1 MGNPVRQIRMPK
13 LPSGRDRRLSSEE
26 LERIATAAG
35 SKEFG
40 NLLRFAVETGM
51 RRGEIVSMK
60 WEQVDL
66 KKQTLRI
73 PETKND
79 TPRTIPLSREA
90 LRILSDLPRR
100 LEGSVWSFA
109 TNWLSLLF
117 ANSCKKAGIEDLH
130 FHDLRHEAT
139 SRLFEKGFDTM
150 EVRTITG
157 HKTLQMLARYTH
169 LRAEDLVER
178 LK

>member
-1 MGNPVRQIRMPK
+1 
-13 LPSGRDRRLSSEE
+13 
-26 LERIATAAG
+26 
-35 SKEFG
+35 
-40 NLLRFAVETGM
+40 
-51 RRGEIVSMK
+51 MK

-117 ANSCKKAGIEDLH
+117 ANSCTKAGIEDLH
-130 FHDLRHEAT
+130 FHDLRHETT
-139 SRLFEKGFDTM
+139 SRFFEKGLNPM
-150 EVRTITG
+150 QVAAITR
-157 HKTLQMLARYTH
+157 HKTLQMLKRYTCDVKSRIDDCSLLLEVLDSKGNH
-169 LRAEDLVER
+169 SLPRV
-178 LK
+178 